1 MSTNYPAASS
11 LPDEAMRPV
20 SVFDFRS
27 KPSTPSSPLQP
38 GIAAIGSWSPEQL
51 AAASTAALTI
61 QRHFR
66 GFLGRRRYAARM
78 WEVYAE
84 EEEKQRKEKEKV
96 LVEETEILVAARKAV
111 IDMEELETVSR

>member
-1 MSTNYPAASS
+1 
-11 LPDEAMRPV
+11 
-20 SVFDFRS
+20 
-27 KPSTPSSPLQP
+27 
-38 GIAAIGSWSPEQL
+38 
-51 AAASTAALTI
+51 
-61 QRHFR
+61 
-66 GFLGRRRYAARM
+66 M